1 MDSQGVISANNVV
14 GETTSVSLPQSS
26 RNSMALENLDNGK

>member
-1 MDSQGVISANNVV
+1 MESQGVISATNIV
-14 GETTSVSLPQSS
+14 GEQISVSLPQSS